1 MVDTGEADI
10 ALLHQVVHGGPTV
23 TVQTEGGP
31 VDSAAK
37 VIADMRAELEGEVA
51 DLNAAVLAA
60 ANSAATAT
68 TQAGIATTKAGESAA
83 SAAAALAA
91 QLAAEAAATN
101 AATYRDSAL
110 AYRNTA
116 GTHASDASGFA
127 DVATNQAGI
136 STTQAGISSAQAT
149 VATTKAGEAVVS
161 AAAADASATTALG
174 YKNTTYTYMGAA
186 SGSAAAALASQTAA
200 AASETNAAASTD
212 EATTAASDATT
223 QAGISTAQ
231 ATTATTQAGISTTK
245 AGESSASAAAALVSQ
260 NAAAASAG
268 AALGSQNAANAS
280 ATAAANSAASIGLNP
295 TFNSVTSQAATNLVL
310 TANNGA
316 GHSLILGKGGAGQ
329 GSALGTVFGTTYF
342 MVNGSYTGTSSSVI
356 GLNVDPTLTPGTAT
370 ATGTIMSIAGTYNAP
385 TGVASNVAGL
395 RITAPAIQPGGGGS
409 VTAGYTVLING
420 APTGPLNSWALYVAG
435 GTSYFGGIV
444 SAATV
449 TAPVTTD
456 LVLNGGSSGASI
468 TLSQGANGN
477 IKLNPTGTG
486 VVYVGA
492 NAPSGDD
499 TAFLVTRSTTG
510 AGSHAYRDESAHNA
524 SAGGGGYASFDAAT
538 VVSGSAAY
546 NHMAAYQSRQ
556 TYAGSVSIVE
566 MRGFYSNP
574 VHTGTGVVTY
584 DKQIWL
590 TSAGGTGPMT
600 WDFGIYSDIGI
611 TRATNN
617 FFLYHA
623 GAAPS
628 WLSGQLRIG
637 LSANTN
643 GAGSSDGHLS
653 LQGPNTNKML
663 QIGYNSTGN
672 YGWLQ
677 GSNFGSAVYAP
688 IVLQANGSNVLIG
701 TTVDMAGAGGLK
713 VSGTIMTATVTAP
726 VTTDLALNG
735 GSSGASVTLVQGTN
749 ANANVTTTGTGAFH
763 VTSAGSHI
771 WLYGAGIYLGVAS
784 ATGTLYTVYGN
795 GTDTFINAAVSTG
808 AIIFSAAGSEK
819 ARFSPSNYNLL
830 IGTLTDMPGT
840 KGLTV
845 AGTTSSTST
854 TTGSIINAGGFGN
867 AGQFHNGLQISLYG
881 DVIASSGTN
890 FTFYRNPTNN
900 VALGF
905 KDGSTL
911 LGYAV
916 TANHS
921 FTWLFP
927 VQAADTTDVA
937 YGTLSTGGLIA
948 NGGASITKGL
958 QSGGQIMGNVTV
970 DSSTARV
977 SGTNA
982 AFTVGVTST
991 NTRDVLAFGDTSR
1004 VGLLR
1009 GFQNGGNNA
1018 YWEFG
1023 GYINAGAFV
1032 EHIRFETVVNSLT
1045 SGALKVFMTT
1055 GATNSSTGAFICS
1068 GGGSFAERLYVASGV
1083 FTNTV
1088 TAISGSLTLASGSN
1102 NTVSITCSA
1111 TSRTRT
1117 TFDNSSSFSDFT
1129 MDVLGS
1135 AGAPAGSF
1143 LFSSS
1148 NGTVPVWQVLQ
1159 NSPNISFLGKASVVK
1174 GFNTAV
1180 VAVSALDIDWAL
1192 GNDFTKT
1199 LGANSTF
1206 TFSNLTEGQ
1215 TINVTLTN
1223 TASNYTVTWPTVSWS
1238 GGVAPVQTVGAKSD
1252 VYTFKRV
1259 NGVTYGNVIQ
1269 NF

>member
-23 TVQTEGGP
+23 TVTTEGGP

-295 TFNSVTSQAATNLVL
+295 TFNSITSQAATNLVL

-385 TGVASNVAGL
+385 TGVASNVVGL

-420 APTGPLNSWALYVAG
+420 APTGPTTVWSFYIAG
-435 GTSYFGGIV
+435 GRMYSGDATDVTYGTLASGGIQTAGGASFTKGLNVGGRIFSGITTYGTSASVSSVVSAFHVPGVSAGTEEIMSFGNSSNTGLFRGYQDGGGTIMYEFGGIQNAGTFKEYV
-444 SAATV
+444 RV
-449 TAPVTTD
+449 T
-456 LVLNGGSSGASI
+456 GSTSGL
-468 TLSQGANGN
+468 T
-477 IKLNPTGTG
+477 
-486 VVYVGA
+486 
-492 NAPSGDD
+492 SGDFHVYMT
-499 TAFLVTRSTTG
+499 TAS
-510 AGSHAYRDESAHNA
+510 
-524 SAGGGGYASFDAAT
+524 
-538 VVSGSAAY
+538 
-546 NHMAAYQSRQ
+546 
-556 TYAGSVSIVE
+556 
-566 MRGFYSNP
+566 SN
-574 VHTGTGVVTY
+574 T
-584 DKQIWL
+584 
-590 TSAGGTGPMT
+590 
-600 WDFGIYSDIGI
+600 
-611 TRATNN
+611 
-617 FFLYHA
+617 
-623 GAAPS
+623 
-628 WLSGQLRIG
+628 
-637 LSANTN
+637 
-643 GAGSSDGHLS
+643 
-653 LQGPNTNKML
+653 
-663 QIGYNSTGN
+663 STGS
-672 YGWLQ
+672 L
-677 GSNFGSAVYAP
+677 
-688 IVLQANGSNVLIG
+688 
-701 TTVDMAGAGGLK
+701 
-713 VSGTIMTATVTAP
+713 
-726 VTTDLALNG
+726 
-735 GSSGASVTLVQGTN
+735 
-749 ANANVTTTGTGAFH
+749 
-763 VTSAGSHI
+763 
-771 WLYGAGIYLGVAS
+771 
-784 ATGTLYTVYGN
+784 
-795 GTDTFINAAVSTG
+795 
-808 AIIFSAAGSEK
+808 
-819 ARFSPSNYNLL
+819 
-830 IGTLTDMPGT
+830 
-840 KGLTV
+840 
-845 AGTTSSTST
+845 
-854 TTGSIINAGGFGN
+854 INAGGFGN
-867 AGQFHNGLQISLYG
+867 AGKAYIGG
-881 DVIASSGTN
+881 DVNLT
-890 FTFYRNPTNN
+890 
-900 VALGF
+900 
-905 KDGSTL
+905 
-911 LGYAV
+911 
-916 TANHS
+916 
-921 FTWLFP
+921 
-927 VQAADTTDVA
+927 
-937 YGTLSTGGLIA
+937 
-948 NGGASITKGL
+948 GGASGNINMYNGSRIANANSGGNINFVAGGAVFIQGSAVSGTVPQSGGSMQFNIDEVFLAGLKWTYGGRNGGWAAPAWGTTGVASHFFAGTWTDNSTAGSGTATTAVFNSFAIPTLAATNTLVTTTDAATVYIAGGPANGTNNTITNSWGLWNAGKTKLGDVTDITFGTLASGGLQTAGGASFTKGL

-1068 GGGSFAERLYVASGV
+1068 GGGSFAEKLYVASGV
-1083 FTNTV
+1083 FTNTI

-1148 NGTVPVWQVLQ
+1148 NGTVPVWQVTQ